1 MEVTIPVSVGEL
13 VDKITILQIK
23 ANRFSGEALAN
34 VQRELALLEGVLAGC
49 GVELQLPTEIVDA
62 LSEINQQP
70 CAVEDAI
77 RERESSG
84 CFDDRFI
91 ALARS
96 VYRCNDQRAALKRQ
110 INTATGSQLMEEKG
124 YAAY

>member
-1 MEVTIPVSVGEL
+1 MKVQIPVSVGEL

-23 ANRFSGEALAN
+23 ANRFSGEALSN
-34 VQRELALLEGVLAGC
+34 VQRELTLLEGVLAGC
-49 GVELQLPTEIVDA
+49 GVELPTELVDA
-62 LSEINQQP
+62 LSEINQQLWTI
-70 CAVEDAI
+70 EDDI
-77 RERESSG
+77 REQEANG

-96 VYRCNDQRAALKRQ
+96 VYRCNDQRAALKRE
-110 INTATGSQLMEEKG
+110 INTATGSQLIEEKG